1 MDGISIVTD
10 SKGKRTGL
18 LIDIKELK
26 KRRTSGRAVA
36 SYIDMLEDVEDIIDV
51 QLAASEPSE
60 GWETVKQRLKD
71 SGHLSKDVEH
81 PNQTVCREADAFSAV
96 ECGGQSGVGN
106 QWPC

>member
-60 GWETVKQRLKD
+60 DWETVKQRLKD
-71 SGHLSKDVEH
+71 SGHLSKDV
-81 PNQTVCREADAFSAV
+81 
-96 ECGGQSGVGN
+96 
-106 QWPC
+106 